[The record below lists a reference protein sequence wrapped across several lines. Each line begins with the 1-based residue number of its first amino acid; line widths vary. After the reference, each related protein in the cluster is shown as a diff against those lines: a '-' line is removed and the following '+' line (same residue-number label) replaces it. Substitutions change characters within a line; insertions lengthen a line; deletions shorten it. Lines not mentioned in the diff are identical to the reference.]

1 MAIRSGRAATAPTVK
16 ITSQTLTA
24 DTGAS
29 ATDLITKNGAV
40 KLTGTVTGPAGTTV
54 KIYDG
59 STLIGT
65 AKIDAKGGW
74 TYSTTLPAGTHSL
87 HAVATTSSGLSAT
100 TANQPTIL
108 VDQSVPT
115 VAYKYES
122 QVVGSNVVD
131 LWGTVS
137 GSTGTTVEV
146 FANGVDIGAATVTGT
161 TWHMATPSLAAGNY
175 SFSAVATTLAGNSAT
190 FSGVPSLTVGQVS
203 GTLDLSKYTK
213 VWDQNFTT
221 STAINTDIFPIIYG
235 NPNQFSF
242 GPNGL
247 TLSSYR
253 ADGFANVGFLQA
265 NWESTLSQGYGL
277 YSITASMPAGQGT
290 GIAILLWPAN
300 NVWPGPEIDIL
311 ENWSDPT
318 GQTGYM
324 SVHFKGPNGEDMAN
338 SIKFSADLTQQN
350 TFALDWEDGSLTYFI
365 NGVKIFQITGTE
377 VPKDAAH
384 GGINAAFGAQ
394 ITDIGSNFEPTDT
407 VSLTIYDM
415 NYSSMNAGSAA
426 TLLAPAAST
435 VSAPVVPSVQKVLDV
450 MAMDVPASVIMG
462 GPVAPSLMG
471 ADWANGGFAPVGHTP
486 WMGGTGHA
494 TGHATGHDSGHGD

>member
-1 MAIRSGRAATAPTVK
+1 MATRLKAAVTGPTVK
-16 ITSQTLTA
+16 ITSQKLTA

-29 ATDLITKNGAV
+29 STDRVTNNGAV
-40 KLTGTVTGPAGTTV
+40 KLTGTMSGASGTTV

-59 STLIGT
+59 TTLLGT
-65 AKIDAKGGW
+65 AKLDGKGGW
-74 TYSTTLPAGTHSL
+74 TFSTTLPPGTHAL
-87 HAVATTSSGLSAT
+87 HAVAVTKSGVSVSTADQPAIVVDTST
-100 TANQPTIL
+100 
-108 VDQSVPT
+108 PT
-115 VAYKYES
+115 VAYRYES

-137 GSTGTTVEV
+137 GTAGTTVEV
-146 FANGVDIGAATVTGT
+146 FANGVYIGTATVTGDS
-161 TWHMATPSLAAGNY
+161 WHLATPELAPGNY

-190 FSGVPSLTVGQVS
+190 FSGIPSLTVGQVS
-203 GTLDLSKYTK
+203 GALDLSKYSK
-213 VWDQNFTT
+213 VWEQDFTT
-221 STAINTDIFPIIYG
+221 STAINTDIFPIVYG
-235 NPNQFSF
+235 NPDQFSF

-265 NWESTLSQGYGL
+265 NWEPTLSQGYGL
-277 YSITASMPAGQGT
+277 YSVTASTPAGQGT

-311 ENWSDPT
+311 ENWSDLT

-338 SIKFSADLTQQN
+338 SIKFSVDLTQQN
-350 TFALDWEDGSLTYFI
+350 TFALDWEDGSLTYYI
-365 NGVKIFQITGTE
+365 NGVMLFEITGSE

-415 NYSSMNAGSAA
+415 SYSVMNPAGAA
-426 TLLAPAAST
+426 FQTGEISGGQI
-435 VSAPVVPSVQKVLDV
+435 VPEVQKVLDV
-450 MAMDVPASVIMG
+450 MAIDMPASAFMVTPSASMDVTEPLVASAFVPAAHAHWFG
-462 GPVAPSLMG
+462 RHG
-471 ADWANGGFAPVGHTP
+471 AHEGF
-486 WMGGTGHA
+486 
-494 TGHATGHDSGHGD
+494 

>member
-16 ITSQTLTA
+16 ITSQVLTA
-24 DTGAS
+24 DTGVS
-29 ATDLITKNGAV
+29 ATDLVTKNGAV
-40 KLTGTVTGPAGTTV
+40 KLAGTVTGPAGTTV
-54 KIYDG
+54 RIYDG

-65 AKIDAKGGW
+65 AKLDGKGGW
-74 TYSTTLPAGTHSL
+74 TYSTTLPAGTHAL
-87 HAVATTSSGLSAT
+87 NAVATSSSGLSAT
-100 TANQPTIL
+100 TANQPTIV
-108 VDQSVPT
+108 VDTSVPT

-137 GSTGTTVEV
+137 GSTGTKVEV
-146 FANGVDIGAATVTGT
+146 YANGVDIGTATVTGN
-161 TWHMATPSLAAGNY
+161 TWHLATPSLAAGNY
-175 SFSAVATTLAGNSAT
+175 SFSAIATTLAGNSAT
-190 FSGVPSLTVGQVS
+190 FSGVPSLSVGQVS

-221 STAINTDIFPIIYG
+221 STAINTDIFPIVYG
-235 NPNQFSF
+235 NANQFSF

-253 ADGFANVGFLQA
+253 SDGFANVGFLQA
-265 NWESTLSQGYGL
+265 NWAPTLSQGYGL
-277 YSITASMPAGQGT
+277 YSVTASTPVGQGT

-338 SIKFSADLTQQN
+338 SIKFSADLTKQN

-365 NGVKIFQITGTE
+365 NGVEIFQITGTE

-415 NYSSMNAGSAA
+415 SYSSMNAGSAA
-426 TLLAPAAST
+426 ALLAPAAAT
-435 VSAPVVPSVQKVLDV
+435 FGAPTLPAVQRVLDV
-450 MAMDVPASVIMG
+450 MAMHVPAGAIMG
-462 GPVAPSLMG
+462 QSTAPSLMG
-471 ADWANGGFAPVGHTP
+471 ETWIGEAGVRGGFAPEGHTP
-486 WMGGTGHA
+486 WMGGAGA
-494 TGHATGHDSGHGD
+494 RGEN

>member
-1 MAIRSGRAATAPTVK
+1 MAIRNKAAAVKPTVK
-16 ITSQTLTA
+16 ITSQKLTA

-29 ATDLITKNGAV
+29 ATDLITNNGAV
-40 KLTGTVTGPAGTTV
+40 KLAGTMSGPTGTTV
-54 KIYDG
+54 QIYDG
-59 STLIGT
+59 PTLLGT
-65 AKIDAKGGW
+65 AKLDAKGGW
-74 TYSTTLPAGTHSL
+74 SFSTTLPAGTHAL
-87 HAVATTSSGLSAT
+87 HAVAATKSGVSVATADQPAIVVDKSA
-100 TANQPTIL
+100 
-108 VDQSVPT
+108 PT

-122 QVVGSNVVD
+122 QVVGSNAVD

-137 GSTGTTVEV
+137 GAAGTTVKV
-146 FANGVDIGAATVTGT
+146 FANGVDIGMATVTGT
-161 TWHMATPSLAAGNY
+161 TWHMATLDLAPGNY

-190 FSGVPSLTVGQVS
+190 FSGIPSLTVGQVS
-203 GTLDLSKYTK
+203 GTLDLTKYSK
-213 VWDQNFTT
+213 VWEQDFTA
-221 STAINTDIFPIIYG
+221 SSAINTDIFPIVYG
-235 NPNQFSF
+235 NPDQFSF

-265 NWESTLSQGYGL
+265 NWEPTLSQGYGL
-277 YSITASMPAGQGT
+277 YSVTASAPVGQGT

-338 SIKFSADLTQQN
+338 SIKFSVDLSQQN
-350 TFALDWEDGSLTYFI
+350 TFALDWQDGSLTYYI
-365 NGVKIFQITGTE
+365 NGVMLFQITGSE

-394 ITDIGSNFEPTDT
+394 VTDIGSNFQPTDT

-415 NYSSMNAGSAA
+415 SYSVLN
-426 TLLAPAAST
+426 
-435 VSAPVVPSVQKVLDV
+435 PVGDVFKTNGGTGGLIVPSVQKVLDV
-450 MAMDVPASVIMG
+450 MAMDTPASAFTMLPSALIDVTEPLVRSAFNPG
-462 GPVAPSLMG
+462 AHAPWFG
-471 ADWANGGFAPVGHTP
+471 
-486 WMGGTGHA
+486 
-494 TGHATGHDSGHGD
+494 GHGAHDGF